1 MQDISTSFCFICL
14 LHLAN
19 ERGLKLE
26 VGESPGA
33 EDEGK
38 PEEGDN
44 KVGDLWG
51 LRVFFFLPFCAS
63 YLSGTDCHFSLR
75 SSEIQPSSPQ
85 REGGAGDYRRVNA
98 LGLYTQTYLHVFYRF
113 VRFFILPV
121 VIFPCLLSATYCVVV
136 YLPPASLRQGSL
148 LGFSFRARLELRV
161 SKSRQRMEVV

>member
-1 MQDISTSFCFICL
+1 MDGEDENGDFTDPTEPRVFDSVVSTLRKTYPRDKMQDISTSFCFICL

-51 LRVFFFLPFCAS
+51 LRVFFFFRSVQVIFRELIVIFLLGLPRS
-63 YLSGTDCHFSLR
+63 NRHPLSV
-75 SSEIQPSSPQ
+75 
-85 REGGAGDYRRVNA
+85 REGRVITVGSMHLAYILRRIYMFSIVLFVSLSYRS
-98 LGLYTQTYLHVFYRF
+98 LYFLVCFR
-113 VRFFILPV
+113 
-121 VIFPCLLSATYCVVV
+121 
-136 YLPPASLRQGSL
+136 LRTVL
-148 LGFSFRARLELRV
+148 
-161 SKSRQRMEVV
+161 

>member
-1 MQDISTSFCFICL
+1 MDGEDRNGNFTDPTEPRVFDSVVSTLRKTYPKDKMQDISTSFCFICL

-51 LRVFFFLPFCAS
+51 LRVISFVLCIIQKLIFIFLLGLP
-63 YLSGTDCHFSLR
+63 R
-75 SSEIQPSSPQ
+75 SNRHPLNV
-85 REGGAGDYRRVNA
+85 REGRVNTVGSMHLA
-98 LGLYTQTYLHVFYRF
+98 YILRRIYVFSIVLFVSLSYRSLYFLVCFR
-113 VRFFILPV
+113 
-121 VIFPCLLSATYCVVV
+121 
-136 YLPPASLRQGSL
+136 LRTVL
-148 LGFSFRARLELRV
+148 
-161 SKSRQRMEVV
+161 